1 MPIAAA
7 DRPAWDVMALRS
19 LGFEVEAV
27 EDVSSRV
34 WTAEE
39 QQRYEFAPQFMVI
52 ARKPVR

>member
-1 MPIAAA
+1 
-7 DRPAWDVMALRS
+7 MALRS

-39 QQRYEFAPQFMVI
+39 QQRYEFCSAVYGGCAKARSLGAP
-52 ARKPVR
+52 